1 VLLVEAQKPAEA
13 VAWFERAIAASPE
26 FVEAR
31 LNLGIALQQSG
42 QPARAAEIYRAIL
55 SAPKK
60 YARERDAAAKLLA
73 SLSSQR

>member
-1 VLLVEAQKPAEA
+1 

-42 QPARAAEIYRAIL
+42 QPARAAR
-55 SAPKK
+55 ST
-60 YARERDAAAKLLA
+60 ARFCR
-73 SLSSQR
+73 RRR